1 MNTLTADTTTTHIT
15 EDRRHADRR
24 ATDATPTPIP
34 FVPFIP
40 ASELARVA
48 DTVVTLGREL
58 QAVAEIVEAATT
70 PTEISVEDTEVTTE
84 ATAEDTS
91 EATETPTRVK
101 RTHRSKATNLHVFIT
116 NDRTKE
122 RTWARTDDKDTNFA
136 LTVKK
141 LRRAIMTLAPQIG
154 DTFTITP
161 HPTVLVDIG
170 TVLQPTTEENL
181 ISLTWEKSALQITTP
196 APATETTP
204 VEVTQ

>member
-1 MNTLTADTTTTHIT
+1 MNTLTADTTTTTTPVT
-15 EDRRHADRR
+15 EDRRHEDRR
-24 ATDATPTPIP
+24 ATDATPAPIP
-34 FVPFIP
+34 FIPFIP

-58 QAVAEIVEAATT
+58 QAVAEIVEAAVT
-70 PTEISVEDTEVTTE
+70 PTEIEVEDTAPEATTEVTPT
-84 ATAEDTS
+84 
-91 EATETPTRVK
+91 ATETLHRVK

-122 RTWARTDDKDTNFA
+122 RTWARTDDKDTNFV

-170 TVLQPTTEENL
+170 TVLQATTEENL
-181 ISLTWEKSALQITTP
+181 ISLTWEKSALQTTVEQTP
-196 APATETTP
+196 A
-204 VEVTQ
+204 EVTQ